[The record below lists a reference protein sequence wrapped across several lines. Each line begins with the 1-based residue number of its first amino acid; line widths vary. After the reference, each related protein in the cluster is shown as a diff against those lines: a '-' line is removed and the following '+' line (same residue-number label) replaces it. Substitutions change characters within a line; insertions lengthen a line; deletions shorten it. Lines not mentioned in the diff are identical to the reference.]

1 MWPSPRAPSPRPI
14 CATPFA
20 PDGSGAPAGVHHAGN
35 RLLPRVDERILA
47 AVGLPSVL
55 GRDYLYAFN
64 ILANEGIKAEVRYID
79 STRDDTFAT
88 PEDAYEKLAAMIDDS
103 AAVRASDEE
112 REQAR
117 ANLREWLAAN
127 LVPNETAGAP
137 DRKGVIQLA
146 WRLAEPRTVTW
157 AFLAWNTH

>member
-1 MWPSPRAPSPRPI
+1 M
-14 CATPFA
+14 
-20 PDGSGAPAGVHHAGN
+20 
-35 RLLPRVDERILA
+35 
-47 AVGLPSVL
+47 GLPSVL

-88 PEDAYEKLAAMIDDS
+88 PEDAYEKLATMIDDS

-117 ANLREWLAAN
+117 A
-127 LVPNETAGAP
+127 
-137 DRKGVIQLA
+137 K
-146 WRLAEPRTVTW
+146 PRIVTW

>member
-1 MWPSPRAPSPRPI
+1 
-14 CATPFA
+14 
-20 PDGSGAPAGVHHAGN
+20 
-35 RLLPRVDERILA
+35 
-47 AVGLPSVL
+47 
-55 GRDYLYAFN
+55 
-64 ILANEGIKAEVRYID
+64 
-79 STRDDTFAT
+79 
-88 PEDAYEKLAAMIDDS
+88 MIDDS

-137 DRKGVIQLA
+137 DRKGVLQLA

>member
-1 MWPSPRAPSPRPI
+1 M
-14 CATPFA
+14 
-20 PDGSGAPAGVHHAGN
+20 
-35 RLLPRVDERILA
+35 
-47 AVGLPSVL
+47 GLPSVL